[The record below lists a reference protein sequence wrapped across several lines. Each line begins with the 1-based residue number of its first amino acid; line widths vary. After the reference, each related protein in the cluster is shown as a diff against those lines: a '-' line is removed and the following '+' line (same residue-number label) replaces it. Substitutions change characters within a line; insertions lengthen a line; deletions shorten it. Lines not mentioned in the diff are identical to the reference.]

1 MKTSILNQ
9 VLQSHSLSVYCAVVR
24 LCVNSHLL
32 QEASV
37 RGVESG
43 IDLCVDGYSSM
54 SLGVILLLVLLTNF
68 IMLKGTVL
76 NY

>member
-1 MKTSILNQ
+1 MKNCHLGMC
-9 VLQSHSLSVYCAVVR
+9 VLMTSHSLNIVQLWIS
-24 LCVNSHLL
+24 VNSHLL
-32 QEASV
+32 PETSLVYTKALTSV
-37 RGVESG
+37 
-43 IDLCVDGYSSM
+43 YSSM